1 MRKNILAVF
10 TIFSACM
17 AFCAK
22 AKMPEWITVP
32 SSVYPSNLYFN
43 GTGSGESREVAE
55 LEAVKN
61 LSSVFGQ
68 TVKSNN
74 VASKKMEQALS
85 DGQIAFSSSGNLQ
98 QNITSQIEAENL
110 IGIEIAEY
118 FYNSPEKKWY
128 AVAILNKEKTSVIYE
143 NLIKKN
149 DVAIRKAV
157 AESEKMPH
165 TFFGYSEICFAL
177 EIATE
182 NDRLLKNL
190 TIVDFDKGSAA
201 SSQAVSLKSMQAAQK
216 KFAEGIT
223 ISINIKDDSNNK
235 IKSSFQDIFS
245 KYGFKTSASKKE
257 KYGIEGRYS
266 SDITKK
272 GKLVYCVYSLDLDF
286 SDFSGKNS
294 LFAINLKGREGAP
307 AEADAVNRTF
317 RVLEKKIGTEFSK
330 NFDSY
335 MNNLSFK

>member
-1 MRKNILAVF
+1 M
-10 TIFSACM
+10 
-17 AFCAK
+17 
-22 AKMPEWITVP
+22 
-32 SSVYPSNLYFN
+32 
-43 GTGSGESREVAE
+43 
-55 LEAVKN
+55 
-61 LSSVFGQ
+61 
-68 TVKSNN
+68 
-74 VASKKMEQALS
+74 
-85 DGQIAFSSSGNLQ
+85 
-98 QNITSQIEAENL
+98 
-110 IGIEIAEY
+110 
-118 FYNSPEKKWY
+118 
-128 AVAILNKEKTSVIYE
+128 
-143 NLIKKN
+143 
-149 DVAIRKAV
+149 

-190 TIVDFDKGSAA
+190 TIIDFDKGSAA

-272 GKLVYCVYSLDLDF
+272 GKLVYCVYSLYLDF

>member
-43 GTGSGESREVAE
+43 GTGNGESREVAE

-118 FYNSPEKKWY
+118 FYN
-128 AVAILNKEKTSVIYE
+128 
-143 NLIKKN
+143 
-149 DVAIRKAV
+149 
-157 AESEKMPH
+157 
-165 TFFGYSEICFAL
+165 
-177 EIATE
+177 
-182 NDRLLKNL
+182 
-190 TIVDFDKGSAA
+190 
-201 SSQAVSLKSMQAAQK
+201 
-216 KFAEGIT
+216 
-223 ISINIKDDSNNK
+223 
-235 IKSSFQDIFS
+235 
-245 KYGFKTSASKKE
+245 
-257 KYGIEGRYS
+257 
-266 SDITKK
+266 
-272 GKLVYCVYSLDLDF
+272 
-286 SDFSGKNS
+286 
-294 LFAINLKGREGAP
+294 
-307 AEADAVNRTF
+307 
-317 RVLEKKIGTEFSK
+317 
-330 NFDSY
+330 
-335 MNNLSFK
+335 